1 MPKKYRTILH
11 KTPFEHVEYT
21 LTRNQKQFNRVLGR
35 KNEQFLSLGF
45 DAQVDYFE
53 HPNGG
58 YYAIVQLGD
67 TAGKTLAVVH
77 SLLLHEAVHIW
88 QRAVLV
94 MGEKEP
100 SKEFEAYS
108 IQRIALDLFD
118 LYEKS
123 EAK

>member
-1 MPKKYRTILH
+1 MPKKYKTILH

-21 LTRNQKQFNRVLGR
+21 LTRNQKQFDHVLGR
-35 KNEQFLSLGF
+35 KGERFLSLGF

-53 HPNGG
+53 RAKGG

-67 TAGKTLAVVH
+67 TAGRTLAVIH

-88 QRAVLV
+88 QRACLA
-94 MGEKEP
+94 MGEQEP

-123 EAK
+123 ENG